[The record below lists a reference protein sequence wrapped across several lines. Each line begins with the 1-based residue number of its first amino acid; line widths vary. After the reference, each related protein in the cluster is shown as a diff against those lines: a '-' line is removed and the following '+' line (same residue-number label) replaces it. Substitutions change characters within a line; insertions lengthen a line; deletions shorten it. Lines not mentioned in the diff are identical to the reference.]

1 MASAHL
7 KKFAQVQTADIE
19 WRNGLPYSKEFDDI
33 YFSSDDGV
41 AESTYV
47 FIEGNQLE
55 NDWLSGRQ
63 SSFYIG
69 ELGFGSGLNFLIT
82 AQLWQRLVSQNDT
95 LGHKH
100 LHYISI
106 EKRPLAH
113 TDFARA
119 CDCWPKFK
127 QIAQQL
133 IKNYPSTTYGRHQIN
148 FSEFNLTLTLLYMPV
163 EEALSDLST
172 ESKHQQNKL
181 KIDHWFLDG
190 FAPAK
195 NQSMWEKDLFSQIAY
210 LSKPGTRLASFS
222 VAAGVKNPLKQ
233 VGFEIAKRPG
243 FGRKR
248 EMLTAKFTTNTHQFE
263 PSKFVNLKYEKPWLN
278 YIPAQTTSQ
287 QEKPIAIIGA
297 GIAGCSTAYQLA
309 RQGLCCDIYE
319 EANSIA
325 NKASGAA
332 AGIFHPQITNDFN
345 IGSQFSWLAYLY
357 LLRFLNG
364 LQPQQKEKI
373 LFNCGLYRFL
383 NKRQNKQELL
393 QLVADNRL
401 SDWIEDQKKFSTDR
415 AVFFPHAAAVD
426 IKNFCQ
432 LLLDLIPKQRC
443 NLLINSS
450 VTSVEQ
456 AKNGWLLQTESQQIQ
471 YQHIIFCG
479 GARSKLIPQLIKD
492 ETHVTRGQ
500 TALVSMPLLAD
511 QLSDNLCAKTYVV
524 PKNNHTLLLGTT
536 FEDFVDDQ
544 LNTTSQRAILATT
557 EKFLSSIAMP
567 TTEFEDNQQ
576 TLSGTLGYRLHTKDR
591 LPLVGGVVDYQ
602 KTCRDLELLGQR
614 RLVRQQLGY
623 YHHSN
628 LWLNTG
634 YGSHG
639 LLYALLAS
647 QHLVSLISNSIS
659 PLSQQIS
666 ESLDP
671 IRFTIQRLK
680 KSQ

>member
-47 FIEGNQLE
+47 FIEGNQLK
-55 NDWLSGRQ
+55 NDWLNGQQ

-82 AQLWQRLVSQNDT
+82 AQLWQQLASQNDN
-95 LGHKH
+95 LSHKH

-113 TDFARA
+113 ADFARA
-119 CDCWPKFK
+119 CGCWPEFK
-127 QIAQQL
+127 QIAEQL
-133 IKNYPSTTYGRHQIN
+133 IQDYPSTTFGRHQIN
-148 FSEFNLTLTLLYMPV
+148 FCESNLTLTLLYMPV

-222 VAAGVKNPLKQ
+222 VAAGVKTPLKQ
-233 VGFEIAKRPG
+233 VGFEITKRPG

-248 EMLTAKFTTNTHQFE
+248 EMLTAKFITNTNQFK
-263 PSKFVNLKYEKPWLN
+263 PGKFVNLKYEKPWLN
-278 YIPAQTTSQ
+278 YIQAQTTSQ
-287 QEKPIAIIGA
+287 PKKTIAIIGA

-309 RQGLCCDIYE
+309 RQGLRCDIYE
-319 EANSIA
+319 EANGVA

-345 IGSQFSWLAYLY
+345 VGSQFSWLAYLY

-364 LQPQQKEKI
+364 LMPTQKERV
-373 LFNCGLYRFL
+373 LYNRGLYRFL
-383 NKRQNKQELL
+383 NRRQNKQEFL

-401 SDWIEDQKKFSTDR
+401 SDWIQDQTKFSTEC

-426 IKNFCQ
+426 IKKFCQ
-432 LLLDLIPKQRC
+432 LLLDLVPKQHC
-443 NLLINSS
+443 NLLTNAS
-450 VTSVEQ
+450 V
-456 AKNGWLLQTESQQIQ
+456 KNIEPTKIGWLLSTNSQQVQ
-471 YQHIIFCG
+471 YEHIIFCG
-479 GARSKLIPQLIKD
+479 GARSKLIPQLTKD

-500 TALVSMPLLAD
+500 TTLASMPLLAN
-511 QLSDNLCAKTYVV
+511 QLSDNLCAKTYIV
-524 PKNNHTLLLGTT
+524 PKNNHAFMMGTT
-536 FEDFVDDQ
+536 FEDLVDDQ
-544 LNTTSQRAILATT
+544 LNASSQQAILATT

-591 LPLVGGVVDYQ
+591 LPLVGGVVNYQ
-602 KTCRDLELLGQR
+602 KIRRDLELLGQR

-647 QHLVSLISNSIS
+647 QHLVSMISNSIS
-659 PLSQQIS
+659 PLSQQIA

-671 IRFTIQRLK
+671 IRFTIQCLK